1 MALEEVRI
9 KRAEMKNKPKWY
21 LILLIGLALLL
32 ASSVVGCQA
41 PPVNGEQVIDA
52 LDTDKLLY
60 IGYNQPE
67 KIVTVEGDIVRT
79 YYARG
84 SKGQPTF
91 LNFHDPY
98 EGYFTAVIWEDDRGK
113 FPPNPESYYLY
124 KKVRIKG
131 KIEIYKDNPE
141 IILRQP
147 SQILVVE

>member
-1 MALEEVRI
+1 MTLERVEVR
-9 KRAEMKNKPKWY
+9 NKYKWY
-21 LILLIGLALLL
+21 SILLIGLVLLL
-32 ASSVVGCQA
+32 ASSVVGCSA
-41 PPVNGEQVIDA
+41 PPVNGEQVISA
-52 LDTDKLLY
+52 LDTDKLLD
-60 IGYNQPE
+60 IGHNQPD

-98 EGYFTAVIWEDDRGK
+98 EGYFTAVIWGDDRGK

-124 KKVRIKG
+124 KKVRVKG
-131 KIEIYKDNPE
+131 KIEIYKGAPE

-147 SQILVVE
+147 SQIWVVE

>member
-1 MALEEVRI
+1 MV
-9 KRAEMKNKPKWY
+9 NKPKWY
-21 LILLIGLALLL
+21 SFLLVVLALLL
-32 ASSVVGCQA
+32 TSSVVGCQA
-41 PPVNGEQVIDA
+41 PPVIIDA
-52 LDTDKLLY
+52 LDTDKLLD
-60 IGYNQPE
+60 IGYNQPD
-67 KIVTVEGDIVRT
+67 KIITVEGDIVRT

-98 EGYFTAVIWEDDRGK
+98 EGYFTAVIWGDDRDK

-131 KIEIYKDNPE
+131 KIEIYKGEPE

>member
-1 MALEEVRI
+1 VT
-9 KRAEMKNKPKWY
+9 NKPKWY
-21 LILLIGLALLL
+21 SILLIGLVLLL
-32 ASSVVGCQA
+32 ASSVVACQA
-41 PPVNGEQVIDA
+41 PPVRGGQVIDA
-52 LDTDKLLY
+52 LDTDKLLD
-60 IGYNQPE
+60 IGYNQPD

-98 EGYFTAVIWEDDRGK
+98 EGYLTAVIWGDDRGK

-124 KKVRIKG
+124 KKVRIQG
-131 KIEIYKDNPE
+131 KIEIYKGAPE

-147 SQILVVE
+147 SQIFVE

>member
-1 MALEEVRI
+1 VNVSNVEKVKM
-9 KRAEMKNKPKWY
+9 KR
-21 LILLIGLALLL
+21 ILLPILVIGLVFLL

-52 LDTDKLLY
+52 IDTDKLLD
-60 IGYNQPE
+60 IGYNQPD

-79 YYARG
+79 YYARD

-98 EGYFTAVIWEDDRGK
+98 EGYFVAVIWGDDRVK

-131 KIEIYKDNPE
+131 KIEIYKGDPE

-147 SQILVVE
+147 SQIWVVE

>member
-1 MALEEVRI
+1 MR
-9 KRAEMKNKPKWY
+9 NKPKWY
-21 LILLIGLALLL
+21 LILLVGLVLLL
-32 ASSVVGCQA
+32 TGSVVGC
-41 PPVNGEQVIDA
+41 GEQVIDA
-52 LDTDKLLY
+52 LDTDKLLD
-60 IGYNQPE
+60 IGYNQPDE
-67 KIVTVEGDIVRT
+67 IVTVEGDIVRT

-98 EGYFTAVIWEDDRGK
+98 DEYLTAVIWEDDRGK

-131 KIEIYKDNPE
+131 KIEIYKGDPE

-147 SQILVVE
+147 SQIWVVE

>member
-1 MALEEVRI
+1 MG
-9 KRAEMKNKPKWY
+9 NKPKWY
-21 LILLIGLALLL
+21 LILLVGLVLLL
-32 ASSVVGCQA
+32 TGSVVGC
-41 PPVNGEQVIDA
+41 GEQVIDA
-52 LDTDKLLY
+52 LDTDKLFD
-60 IGYNQPE
+60 ICYNQPD
-67 KIVTVEGDIVRT
+67 KIVTIEGDIVRT

-98 EGYFTAVIWEDDRGK
+98 DEYFTAVIWEDDRDK

-131 KIEIYKDNPE
+131 KIEIYKGDPQ

-147 SQILVVE
+147 SQIWVVE

>member
-98 EGYFTAVIWEDDRGK
+98 EGYFTAVIWGDDRGK

-131 KIEIYKDNPE
+131 KIEIYKGDPE

-147 SQILVVE
+147 SQIWVVE